1 MDLILCP
8 LCFVPRNKMTVLPAL
23 ALMFLLLGLGE
34 GLESGEL
41 RLSSGRLPSEGRVEV
56 YYDGEWGTVC
66 DDGWDLTDA
75 HVVCRSLGYL
85 NATEAVAGGFFGSG
99 SGPILLDDVS
109 CTGTETSLA
118 DCKTKGW
125 KIHDCQHSEDAGV
138 RCDPRRLDQLFGYR
152 LDLTSEFYKSLEELY
167 ESHRDCDMN
176 ITVSSLEDGREEARF
191 CVHRL
196 ILSLHTD
203 GNLLSQ
209 SQGSCFNLLV
219 SQDCVQYVDDII
231 RYFYT
236 KTISVTLSSVKC
248 IHNIASDYRITA
260 VRDYCDQ
267 LFYKLMPQD
276 SSFQQQLELYKYA
289 GRVKDPVLQEICL
302 QYFSWNCETFSQTV
316 AWDELSVT
324 DLAALLQRSDLVIES
339 EFTLFQAVESWIS
352 RSGQTDAVGLLMKG
366 IRFPMMSPEEL
377 ISLPFNS
384 SLYQQFESVF
394 TQGVLEAF
402 EFHSVRA
409 QVLKYFKDLN
419 TPDFQPRIYT
429 SKQWSRTLAI
439 PGLRDSAYQRTGLY
453 GPTPSYYNRQQ
464 RYYGRYNSY
473 YYSSPRVSFR
483 TKQHMSQLFSSS
495 TLQWTAYYHST
506 AQHCRNSYVS
516 CPYDTYPVAV
526 LTTYNT
532 PETVT
537 YRNSLLLL
545 CNNSTVS
552 YVQEMKNST
561 AVLPS
566 HNNTDFS
573 LFACDD
579 GISTLQFV
587 VRPFYV

>member
-1 MDLILCP
+1 
-8 LCFVPRNKMTVLPAL
+8 MTVLFAL
-23 ALMFLLLGLGE
+23 GLMLLLLGLGE
-34 GLESGEL
+34 GLENGDL
-41 RLSSGRLPSEGRVEV
+41 RLSRGRVPSEGRVEV

-85 NATEAVAGGFFGSG
+85 NATEAVRGGAFGSG
-99 SGPILLDDVS
+99 SGPILLDDVF

-118 DCKTKGW
+118 NCKTKGW

-167 ESHRDCDMN
+167 ESRRDCDMN
-176 ITVSSLEDGREEARF
+176 ITVNSLEDGREEARS

-209 SQGSCFNLLV
+209 AQGNLFNLIV

-236 KTISVTLSSVKC
+236 RTISVTLSSVKC
-248 IHNIASDYRITA
+248 IHNIASDYRIIA

-289 GRVKDPVLQEICL
+289 ERVKDPVLQEICL
-302 QYFSWNCETFSQTV
+302 QYFAWNCETFSQTA
-316 AWDELSVT
+316 AWDELSVA
-324 DLAALLQRSDLVIES
+324 DLVALLQRSDLVIES

-352 RSGQTDAVGLLMKG
+352 HSGKTAAIDRLMKS

-377 ISLPFNS
+377 ISLSFNS
-384 SLYQQFESVF
+384 SLYQQFESMF
-394 TQGVLEAF
+394 TQRLLEAF
-402 EFHSVRA
+402 EFHSVRP
-409 QVLKYFKDLN
+409 QLLKYFKDLDN
-419 TPDFQPRIYT
+419 PDFQPRIYT
-429 SKQWSRTLAI
+429 SNQWSRTLAI
-439 PGLRDSAYQRTGLY
+439 SGLMDSPYQRTGLY
-453 GPTPSYYNRQQ
+453 GPTASYYNRRQ
-464 RYYGRYNSY
+464 RYGGYNSY
-473 YYSSPRVSFR
+473 YYSSSPRISFQ
-483 TKQHMSQLFSSS
+483 TKQHLSRLFSSS
-495 TLQWTAYYHST
+495 TLQWTGYYHET

-537 YRNSLLLL
+537 YRNSVLLL

-566 HNNTDFS
+566 NNSTDFS
-573 LFACDD
+573 LFACDN
-579 GISTLQFV
+579 GISTLRFV
-587 VRPFYV
+587 VQPFYV